1 MDKRIGEILDL
12 LDREWRRDH
21 PIEEL
26 ASSVNL
32 TASRLQH
39 LFKSHMRRSI
49 TELLQARRLDEAA
62 TLLVTTHERV
72 SAIAYFVGFRDV
84 PNFNHAFRR
93 RFHISPRQYRANTH
107 ESSRLASVAAES
119 TRFEQDLQSENG

>member
-1 MDKRIGEILDL
+1 MDKRVADVLDL

-21 PIEEL
+21 SIEEL

-39 LFKSHMRRSI
+39 LFKSQLRRSI
-49 TELLQARRLDEAA
+49 TEVLHARRLDEAA
-62 TLLVTTHERV
+62 TLLATTYERI

-93 RFHISPRQYRANTH
+93 RFRMTPREHRANAY
-107 ESSRLASVAAES
+107 ESASRRGAAAES
-119 TRFEQDLQSENG
+119 TNVQQDRQSENG